1 MGRDRVT
8 GVCLTNRNLA
18 VSKEEPIRSEK
29 TGSWGGAGALAVEPL
44 ARRGGSEEGERR
56 REPRLRGLVWRSWG
70 EGVLLGRVGCGGQLT
85 RLCGIREGAC
95 FLILVGPLMRDFE
108 ADSRL

>member
-1 MGRDRVT
+1 MRLKDKSVVT
-8 GVCLTNRNLA
+8 HSTSRA
-18 VSKEEPIRSEK
+18 PHSKDFPLILHWVDPP
-29 TGSWGGAGALAVEPL
+29 GAAGGGASNTQEIT
-44 ARRGGSEEGERR
+44 
-56 REPRLRGLVWRSWG
+56 SWG